1 MTLYIQEAA
10 LMMTVQD
17 GGRFGYQRY
26 GMPESGPMDGWAF
39 QAANRLVGNDPG
51 AACVEVGFSS
61 AEISLERRC
70 LLALCGAGYSLSVNG
85 RPLPLWMSFLGK
97 PGDHIRMDKIPGGN
111 WAYLAAAGGIQSEV
125 WMGSRSAYPA
135 AGLGRKLAQGD
146 RLPLGE
152 PCAQTGRFSGRSF
165 PTAALPP
172 YSLEPVIRVIPGP
185 HLAWFTSES
194 WDSYCQGA
202 YFVSTQSDRMG
213 YRLTGPTLAHHTGA
227 DLVSQGMVQGEI
239 QVPGDGQPIVMMPDH
254 PTTGGYACIATVIK
268 ADLPRLAQVEPGR
281 GSVRFKP
288 VNLDAAHAAW
298 VEVNEKITS
307 AIPFEEDAWL
317 GL

>member
-17 GGRFGYQRY
+17 GGRFGYQRF

-39 QAANRLVGNDPG
+39 QAANRLVGDDPS
-51 AACVEVGFSS
+51 AACVEIGFSS
-61 AEISLERRC
+61 AEIILERRC
-70 LLALCGAGYSLSVNG
+70 LLALCGAGYRLSVNA
-85 RPLPLWMSFLGK
+85 RALPLWMGILGK
-97 PGDHIRMDKIPGGN
+97 PGDRIRMEKIPGGN

-125 WMGSRSAYPA
+125 WMGSRSTYPA
-135 AGLGRKLAQGD
+135 AGLGRNLAQGD
-146 RLPLGE
+146 RLPLVE
-152 PCAQTGRFSGRSF
+152 LAAEAALNSGRLF
-165 PTAALPP
+165 PTVARPA
-172 YSLEPVIRVIPGP
+172 YCTEPVIRVIPGP

-194 WDSYCQGA
+194 WDAFCQGP
-202 YFVSTQSDRMG
+202 YGVSTHSDRMG
-213 YRLTGPTLAHHTGA
+213 YRLTGPTLAHHNGA

-254 PTTGGYACIATVIK
+254 PTTGGYACIATVSK
-268 ADLPRLAQVEPGR
+268 ADLPVLAQVEPGR

-288 VNLDAAHAAW
+288 VTQDEAHSAW
-298 VEVNEKITS
+298 VEVNEKIRSTI
-307 AIPFEEDAWL
+307 AFEEEVWS

>member
-17 GGRFGYQRY
+17 GCRFGYQRY

-39 QAANRLVGNDPG
+39 QAANRLVGNEPG

-61 AEISLERRC
+61 AEIYLERRC
-70 LLALCGAGYSLSVNG
+70 LLAVCGAGYRLSVNK
-85 RPLPLWMSFLGK
+85 RPLPLWMGFIGK
-97 PGDHIRMDKIPGGN
+97 PGDHIRIEKVPGGN
-111 WAYLAAAGGIQSEV
+111 WAYLAGAGGIQSEV

-135 AGLGRKLAQGD
+135 AGLGRKLTYGD
-146 RLPLGE
+146 RLPLGIPPAE
-152 PCAQTGRFSGRSF
+152 AELVSGRSF
-165 PTAALPP
+165 SPVARPA
-172 YSLEPVIRVIPGP
+172 YSEEPMIRVIPGP

-194 WDSYCQGA
+194 WDVFCQGA
-202 YFVSTQSDRMG
+202 YDVSTQSNRMG
-213 YRLTGPTLAHHTGA
+213 YRLTGPTLAHHKGA

-254 PTTGGYACIATVIK
+254 PTTGGYTCIATVIK
-268 ADLPRLAQVEPGR
+268 ADLPLFAQVEPGR
-281 GSVRFKP
+281 GSVRFSP
-288 VNLDAAHAAW
+288 ISLVAAHAAW
-298 VEVNEKITS
+298 VEVKEKISS
-307 AIPFEEDAWL
+307 ATPFEEDAWI

>member
-39 QAANRLVGNDPG
+39 QAANRLVGNAPG

-61 AEISLERRC
+61 AEITLDRRC
-70 LLALCGAGYSLSVNG
+70 LLALCGVGYSLSVNG

-97 PGDHIRMDKIPGGN
+97 PGDYIRVDKIPGGN

-125 WMGSRSAYPA
+125 WLGSRSVYPA
-135 AGLGRKLAQGD
+135 AGLGRKLTPGD

-152 PCAQTGRFSGRSF
+152 PSNQASFNSGRSF
-165 PTAALPP
+165 PTAARLP
-172 YSLEPVIRVIPGP
+172 YSHEPVIRVIPGP
-185 HLAWFTSES
+185 HLARFTSES
-194 WDSYCQGA
+194 WDSFCQSA
-202 YFVSTQSDRMG
+202 YSVSTQSNRMG
-213 YRLTGPTLAHHTGA
+213 YRLTGPTLVHHSGA

-254 PTTGGYACIATVIK
+254 PTTGGYACIATVSK

-281 GSVRFKP
+281 GSVHFKP
-288 VNLDAAHAAW
+288 ISLDAAHAAW
-298 VEVNEKITS
+298 VEVNEKIS
-307 AIPFEEDAWL
+307 SVIPFEEDAWL